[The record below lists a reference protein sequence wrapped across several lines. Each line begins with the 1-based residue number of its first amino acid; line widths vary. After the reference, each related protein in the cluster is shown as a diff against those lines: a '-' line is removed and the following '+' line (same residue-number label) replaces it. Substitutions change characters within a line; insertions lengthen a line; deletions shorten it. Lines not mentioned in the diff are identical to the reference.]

1 MQQQATHCSTAAAAA
16 SQPTG
21 PACCSYCGAP
31 DIVLDWAQRFKLLVC
46 TPCFRKNERLVSKS
60 NAKSAYLLSDSD
72 LQPLGFVE
80 KQNPQHQKWSSM
92 KQYLVSQV
100 WLLVIGVAAWWC
112 LVEAGL
118 GPGPWQPHSKQ
129 YNKDTALQM
138 CCTNMY
144 RLRRLQSQS
153 TAVWKLWRK
162 RSSIGCRAG

>member
-1 MQQQATHCSTAAAAA
+1 MQQQATHYSTAAAAA
-16 SQPTG
+16 ASQPTPPTG

-60 NAKSAYLLSDSD
+60 NAKSGYLLSDSD

-100 WLLVIGVAAWWC
+100 WLLVVVVAAW
-112 LVEAGL
+112 
-118 GPGPWQPHSKQ
+118 
-129 YNKDTALQM
+129 
-138 CCTNMY
+138 
-144 RLRRLQSQS
+144 
-153 TAVWKLWRK
+153 
-162 RSSIGCRAG
+162 